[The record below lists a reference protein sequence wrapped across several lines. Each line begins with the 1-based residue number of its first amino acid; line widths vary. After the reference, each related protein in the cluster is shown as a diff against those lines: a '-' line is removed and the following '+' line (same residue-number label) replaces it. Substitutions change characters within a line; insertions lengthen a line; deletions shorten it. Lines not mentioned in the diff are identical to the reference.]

1 MFSIGPYRY
10 PLWHLT
16 GLLKDKFL
24 FVFGK
29 LCLTTR
35 PKQAKGGKKSLI
47 VGRGTG
53 RLNPV
58 LKQTSPVGFR
68 QLLSCSFVQELSS
81 INRFDDKVLFSFSP
95 NNGGFRLQVHWKTL
109 PPMFFFQCLPINL
122 LSFGRLKLTTN
133 SFTFFTLI
141 YKTYYMYFPYWL
153 FHTIPSTL
161 KTPTSLSAY
170 LK

>member
-24 FVFGK
+24 FIFGK

-58 LKQTSPVGFR
+58 LKQTSPLGFR
-68 QLLSCSFVQELSS
+68 QLLSCSFVFLENKYDKCFYNSYFEWSS
-81 INRFDDKVLFSFSP
+81 
-95 NNGGFRLQVHWKTL
+95 KTL
-109 PPMFFFQCLPINL
+109 CKSVWTKNINTQIIWCCHTC
-122 LSFGRLKLTTN
+122 SCYR
-133 SFTFFTLI
+133 
-141 YKTYYMYFPYWL
+141 YKISYDYWL
-153 FHTIPSTL
+153 VLEIERQQNI
-161 KTPTSLSAY
+161 SAAINIVHKY
-170 LK
+170 QHQVSI